1 MVCKVFVT
9 ERDVLG
15 RFLFFI
21 STDIAFWGEN
31 NVIPTTDLFRLEVMK
46 TDVCVSLFVQE
57 SITSWFEQGC

>member
-1 MVCKVFVT
+1 M
-9 ERDVLG
+9 LG

-57 SITSWFEQGC
+57 SITSWFKHGC